1 MARRSTITQVRFR
14 LRDGL
19 LQALAR
25 AAEGNDRSLNDE
37 VERRLE
43 RSFTI
48 EEALDRAQQTAQQ
61 KVDDLQRR
69 LDENMKAIQARLDVL
84 ADEIGPWV
92 ETRGQRRPP
101 RRKAKQEKA
110 R

>member
-43 RSFTI
+43 QSLSADEQREALAQMQAEMRERLDQMRQDI
-48 EEALDRAQQTAQQ
+48 EARLDRA
-61 KVDDLQRR
+61 
-69 LDENMKAIQARLDVL
+69 L
-84 ADEIGPWV
+84 A
-92 ETRGQRRPP
+92 